1 MYKTLIEL
9 SELNHKSQEAY
20 DYEIKKFIRK
30 KIDQSFKA
38 YFEKNPKYS
47 QLNFKRRKVK
57 YMTLWGIDDYTA
69 YHITELFDEE
79 VKYNDSGKVIF
90 PKRGKNIPE
99 EILMKIIGNMEID
112 ANWFFNAPLNIPVK
126 FLTEKPQREEIKQ
139 DEIKIPV
146 YNDLPQLTQ
155 LEPRTVKLNRSILE
169 FLGLDFINSNH
180 MHPIFKYYNYVFAKI
195 KNSYYLTDLWNQDLK
210 ENETF
215 LIYRKNSM
223 EFAILN
229 TAQDELNQGT
239 DFVLGRVLTSLNK
252 MQITV

>member
-1 MYKTLIEL
+1 
-9 SELNHKSQEAY
+9 
-20 DYEIKKFIRK
+20 
-30 KIDQSFKA
+30 
-38 YFEKNPKYS
+38 
-47 QLNFKRRKVK
+47 
-57 YMTLWGIDDYTA
+57 
-69 YHITELFDEE
+69 
-79 VKYNDSGKVIF
+79 
-90 PKRGKNIPE
+90 
-99 EILMKIIGNMEID
+99 
-112 ANWFFNAPLNIPVK
+112 
-126 FLTEKPQREEIKQ
+126 
-139 DEIKIPV
+139 
-146 YNDLPQLTQ
+146 
-155 LEPRTVKLNRSILE
+155 
-169 FLGLDFINSNH
+169 